1 MTRCIGMR
9 TSLKEIENL
18 YIATAGL
25 FVMFYMEFHARR
37 IDMPM
42 SLNGTGHMYMVM
54 ARVHITLHKVLYL
67 IVLKYL
73 YFSRVGKLVYKSS

>member
-25 FVMFYMEFHARR
+25 FVMFYMEFHAR
-37 IDMPM
+37 PM

>member
-9 TSLKEIENL
+9 MSLNGIESM

-25 FVMFYMEFHARR
+25 FVMFYMKFHARR

-42 SLNGTGHMYMVM
+42 SLNGIEHMYMVT

-67 IVLKYL
+67 IVLRYL
-73 YFSRVGKLVYKSS
+73 YFLKGWKACIQV